1 MSRILHPLALLLGLA
16 AAPLQAQEPRS
27 EELFD
32 GRTLAG
38 WSGEAGFWS
47 VQDGALTGESPPA
60 HLAARTTYL
69 VWTKSKVRDFELTLE
84 FKLVGGNSGVQFRS
98 RGEGP
103 FDVAGY
109 QADLEDGPDWSGC
122 LYEQDG
128 RGVVATRGQR
138 VEFDAQGQRSLAK
151 FGDPAEILSHVRPGE
166 WNTYRIRAVGP
177 RIDLEI
183 NGVRTVTV
191 IDRDP
196 AHAAAEGCLALQ
208 LHQGLAMKAQFRNLQ
223 LVRL

>member
-1 MSRILHPLALLLGLA
+1 MRHLALGLCALLPALLPLA
-16 AAPLQAQEPRS
+16 AQEPQT

-38 WSGEAGFWS
+38 WQGDTSFWS
-47 VQDGALTGESPPA
+47 VQDGVLTGESTPG
-60 HLAARTTYL
+60 HLAERTNYL

-98 RGEGP
+98 RGAGP

-109 QADLEDGPDWSGC
+109 QADLEDGPNWSGC
-122 LYEQDG
+122 LYEQEG

-138 VEFDAQGQRSLAK
+138 VEFDAAGQRTLTS
-151 FGDPAEILSHVRPGE
+151 FGDAAEILGHLRPHE

-183 NGVRTVTV
+183 NGVRTAIV

-196 AHAAAEGCLALQ
+196 AHAAAEGSLALQ
-208 LHQGLAMKAQFRNLQ
+208 LY
-223 LVRL
+223 